1 MARISFPL
9 QAKCHNRLS
18 QSPLALHSATFASWQ
33 SQRSCSLRIFV
44 HECASAWI
52 KGFVMCSLYFD
63 IFFFFPH
70 DVLLNVS
77 LRIAAG
83 KNSFRVK
90 CDDRSLNQ
98 HLWSFILLRA
108 TSARHMLAVTRARTT
123 VTFQCSYQHC
133 DVHPVYTS
141 RPVLYTHSHPL
152 QLLFTQPPRQSFHI
166 DSDAYPVRR
175 RNHRAAADRDKNR
188 GFIFPP

>member
-1 MARISFPL
+1 MFVYG
-9 QAKCHNRLS
+9 
-18 QSPLALHSATFASWQ
+18 
-33 SQRSCSLRIFV
+33 SLG
-44 HECASAWI
+44 E
-52 KGFVMCSLYFD
+52 
-63 IFFFFPH
+63 
-70 DVLLNVS
+70 
-77 LRIAAG
+77 
-83 KNSFRVK
+83 NSFRVG
-90 CDDRSLNQ
+90 CDDHSLNQ

-108 TSARHMLAVTRARTT
+108 TPARHMLAVTRARA

-141 RPVLYTHSHPL
+141 RPVPYTHSHHL

-166 DSDAYPVRR
+166 DGDAYPVGR